1 MWLVF
6 SRLFHASIP
15 GDVPYI
21 VYALAGNI
29 AVIYF
34 QQGVSMTSASLTSS
48 SGILT
53 KLYVPPAIFAFSTSL
68 SGAVNFLYSLVPL
81 LIFQLA
87 LGPRI
92 AWTLVL
98 IPIPLLFLIFMIAG
112 IGLFIATFTI
122 LFDDILNFVNVFL
135 TLFSYVTP
143 IFYPITIVPARYQR
157 LFYLNPIFPYV
168 GILRHLAYGGPA
180 TSWFS
185 WLYIVLSGIVGFSL
199 GLTIFVH
206 RWPKV
211 AVHL

>member
-1 MWLVF
+1 M
-6 SRLFHASIP
+6 
-15 GDVPYI
+15 
-21 VYALAGNI
+21 
-29 AVIYF
+29 
-34 QQGVSMTSASLTSS
+34 
-48 SGILT
+48 
-53 KLYVPPAIFAFSTSL
+53 
-68 SGAVNFLYSLVPL
+68 
-81 LIFQLA
+81 
-87 LGPRI
+87 
-92 AWTLVL
+92 L